1 MFNEA
6 LRNMPLL
13 FSQMTCVEEM
23 GFNATYCAHQDTMAK
38 ADADRVQ
45 RRASTLTNDAV
56 TGQACL
62 QVIVMI
68 FIARASDHYGRRIA
82 MFFVVF
88 GNALD
93 CAAFALVRVSAPRR
107 DVARCAAFTSHRYRW
122 LQVPD
127 VLVAVHSAIG
137 VFGGQCKRGRSS
149 CVSFPS
155 LKGAAAQ
162 T

>member
-93 CAAFALVRVSAPRR
+93 CAAFALVRVSTAACRRRCSLGCVVTPLPLAPGAGRARGGPLRDRGLRR
-107 DVARCAAFTSHRYRW
+107 
-122 LQVPD
+122 
-127 VLVAVHSAIG
+127 AV
-137 VFGGQCKRGRSS
+137 
-149 CVSFPS
+149 
-155 LKGAAAQ
+155 
-162 T
+162 

>member
-1 MFNEA
+1 
-6 LRNMPLL
+6 
-13 FSQMTCVEEM
+13 MTCVEEM
-23 GFNATYCAHQDTMAK
+23 GFNATYCSHQDTMVK

-68 FIARASDHYGRRIA
+68 FIARASDHYGRRVA

-93 CAAFALVRVSAPRR
+93 CAAFALVRVSTLAACRRRCSLGCVVTPLDRAPGAGRARGGALRDRGLRR
-107 DVARCAAFTSHRYRW
+107 
-122 LQVPD
+122 
-127 VLVAVHSAIG
+127 AV
-137 VFGGQCKRGRSS
+137 
-149 CVSFPS
+149 
-155 LKGAAAQ
+155 
-162 T
+162 